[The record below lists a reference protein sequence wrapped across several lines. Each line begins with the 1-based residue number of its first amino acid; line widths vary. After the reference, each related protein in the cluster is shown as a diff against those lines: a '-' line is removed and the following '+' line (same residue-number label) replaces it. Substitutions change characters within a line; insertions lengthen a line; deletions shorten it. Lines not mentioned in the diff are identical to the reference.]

1 MSSFPLLAG
10 FELGSDN
17 LNIHSPSVLYQTFAP
32 PEAHRIFH
40 RLEFHYTPKNGS
52 WLNMVDIELSVLAR
66 QCLNRRIPALET
78 MKQEVDAWQQ
88 QRHQQRATVQ
98 WRFTTDHARTTLERL
113 YPVLHPA

>member
-1 MSSFPLLAG
+1 
-10 FELGSDN
+10 
-17 LNIHSPSVLYQTFAP
+17 
-32 PEAHRIFH
+32 
-40 RLEFHYTPKNGS
+40 
-52 WLNMVDIELSVLAR
+52 
-66 QCLNRRIPALET
+66 